1 MWFIKGN
8 RVYPVALNA
17 FFIIIF
23 TFAKVIMAVKR
34 LYFLL
39 KCTIFA
45 KILSIFE
52 IE

>member
-1 MWFIKGN
+1 MWLIKGN

-17 FFIIIF
+17 FFYNYF
-23 TFAKVIMAVKR
+23 TFAKAIMAVKR

-45 KILSIFE
+45 KILSVFE